1 MSGKIKSKESSRII
15 EKDVMKFKVIL
26 TEDEDGGYNIVCPA
40 LKGCRSQ
47 GDTIEETLE
56 NIEDAIKLYLQTA
69 NELSKRYKIN
79 QLVKEVRI
87 AV

>member
-1 MSGKIKSKESSRII
+1 MSRKINSKESKMI
-15 EKDVMKFKVIL
+15 EKEVMKFKVIL
-26 TEDEDGGYNIVCPA
+26 TEDEDDGYNVFCPA

-47 GDTIEETLE
+47 GDTVEEALE

-69 NELSKRYKIN
+69 DELCKRPKIN